1 MELSHVLFI
10 LMIVFFLG
18 GAGLIRLKKRM
29 SREIK
34 DWHYTKGVI
43 VRNKVVKRPRRH
55 TAFPTVQY
63 VVEEKTYEYTSDL
76 AQNPWLRKGKKVG
89 VYYDPNDCGRARID
103 TFTQRGDMYTFLGS
117 VLIGFGLV
125 FLYVLY
131 SYYSK

>member
-43 VRNKVVKRPRRH
+43 VRNQIVKRPRRQ

-76 AQNPWLRKGKKVG
+76 AQNRSEERSVGKE
-89 VYYDPNDCGRARID
+89 CR
-103 TFTQRGDMYTFLGS
+103 DMYNT
-117 VLIGFGLV
+117 
-125 FLYVLY
+125 
-131 SYYSK
+131 YYQTELDR